1 MFLFQMI
8 YHDSTVS
15 SAFGPSSYAL
25 AMSDLNAC
33 TYWQVHR
40 NVVITHNIT
49 EQHYRNNRK
58 GAPESFLFK
67 RNCNWS
73 QIFQQKSSDVLYN
86 KLKLVQLWLLG

>member
-33 TYWQVHR
+33 TY
-40 NVVITHNIT
+40 
-49 EQHYRNNRK
+49 
-58 GAPESFLFK
+58 
-67 RNCNWS
+67 
-73 QIFQQKSSDVLYN
+73 
-86 KLKLVQLWLLG
+86 